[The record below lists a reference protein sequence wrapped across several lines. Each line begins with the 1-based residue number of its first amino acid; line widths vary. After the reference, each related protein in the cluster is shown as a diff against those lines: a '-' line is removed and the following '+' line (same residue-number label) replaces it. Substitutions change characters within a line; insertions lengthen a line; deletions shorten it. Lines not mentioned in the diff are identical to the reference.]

1 MASSTGLARP
11 GKVDLRAKDG
21 YSEKVLEDTA
31 PRAYDYDE
39 TNDLKPF
46 YDNTR
51 RKLRPRHVQLIGIGG
66 YVLAPF
72 MNINPDN
79 VIGPSAQLSS

>member
-1 MASSTGLARP
+1 MASTGVGTF

-31 PRAYDYDE
+31 PRAYDFDE

-51 RKLRPRHVQLIGIGG
+51 RKLRPRHIQLIGIGG
-66 YVLAPF
+66 YVPGPCI
-72 MNINPDN
+72 NISADSFE
-79 VIGPSAQLSS
+79 GP